1 MDLKGLYIFHARN
14 MPMNSVSANFRV
26 WKLSLS
32 SPHNY
37 RLVIHTHFGI
47 NWSWCNAAFNNL
59 LKRGG
64 RPTYY
69 IMLKSLG
76 SLKEKMHLKS
86 NENASMSVFFDLEFF
101 CLIGVCVR
109 KLRVIASSWS
119 TVPTVSCT
127 KSWGT
132 GRRSHLLWSWTG
144 PSR

>member
-37 RLVIHTHFGI
+37 RPVIHTHFGI

-59 LKRGG
+59 LKQGG
-64 RPTYY
+64 RPIYY

-86 NENASMSVFFDLEFF
+86 NENASMSVFFDMEFF
-101 CLIGVCVR
+101 CLVGVCVR